1 MGKAEN
7 NFENK
12 WLEEREDRFFYTMK
26 RLSLKD
32 TQEINAG
39 ATYSAKCN
47 YCGKIFKATCWPF
60 LISKA
65 SAKVACEGKLHNHII
80 NSHYGNL

>member
-12 WLEEREDRFFYTMK
+12 WLEEREDGFFYTMK

-39 ATYSAKCN
+39 ATILQN
-47 YCGKIFKATCWPF
+47 
-60 LISKA
+60 
-65 SAKVACEGKLHNHII
+65 VII
-80 NSHYGNL
+80 VVKYLKQRTGHF

>member
-1 MGKAEN
+1 MLRLWGSGKHSDQQRKAINMGKAEN

-32 TQEINAG
+32 TQ
-39 ATYSAKCN
+39 
-47 YCGKIFKATCWPF
+47 
-60 LISKA
+60 
-65 SAKVACEGKLHNHII
+65 
-80 NSHYGNL
+80 

>member
-12 WLEEREDRFFYTMK
+12 WLEEREDGFFYTMK

-47 YCGKIFKATCWPF
+47 YCY
-60 LISKA
+60 
-65 SAKVACEGKLHNHII
+65 EII
-80 NSHYGNL
+80 

>member
-1 MGKAEN
+1 MN
-7 NFENK
+7 NK
-12 WLEEREDRFFYTMK
+12 TGVFFIY
-26 RLSLKD
+26 L
-32 TQEINAG
+32 
-39 ATYSAKCN
+39 N
-47 YCGKIFKATCWPF
+47 YCGKIFKATYWPF

>member
-12 WLEEREDRFFYTMK
+12 WLEEREDGFFYTMK

-39 ATYSAKCN
+39 A
-47 YCGKIFKATCWPF
+47 CGRCHCP
-60 LISKA
+60 LS
-65 SAKVACEGKLHNHII
+65 
-80 NSHYGNL
+80 

>member
-12 WLEEREDRFFYTMK
+12 WLEEREDGFLYYEKIKF
-26 RLSLKD
+26 KD

-47 YCGKIFKATCWPF
+47 YCD
-60 LISKA
+60 
-65 SAKVACEGKLHNHII
+65 EII
-80 NSHYGNL
+80 

>member
-1 MGKAEN
+1 MGKAEK

-12 WLEEREDRFFYTMK
+12 WLEEREDGFFYTMK

-47 YCGKIFKATCWPF
+47 YCGK
-60 LISKA
+60 A

>member
-32 TQEINAG
+32 TQEINA
-39 ATYSAKCN
+39 A
-47 YCGKIFKATCWPF
+47 
-60 LISKA
+60 
-65 SAKVACEGKLHNHII
+65 
-80 NSHYGNL
+80 NLKK

>member
-12 WLEEREDRFFYTMK
+12 WLEEREDGFFYTMK

-32 TQEINAG
+32 TQEING
-39 ATYSAKCN
+39 WLEKVNSSAR
-47 YCGKIFKATCWPF
+47 
-60 LISKA
+60 
-65 SAKVACEGKLHNHII
+65 V
-80 NSHYGNL
+80 NSIVI

>member
-12 WLEEREDRFFYTMK
+12 WLEEREDGFFYTMK

-47 YCGKIFKATCWPF
+47 YCGKIIEKKFSQQNKVLGNIEKFAWNQGLQTFFFKE
-60 LISKA
+60 
-65 SAKVACEGKLHNHII
+65 KVL
-80 NSHYGNL
+80 

>member
-12 WLEEREDRFFYTMK
+12 WLEEREDGFFYTMK

-47 YCGKIFKATCWPF
+47 YCGKISVSYTHLTLPTI
-60 LISKA
+60 LL
-65 SAKVACEGKLHNHII
+65 V
-80 NSHYGNL
+80 